1 MRRTEKFHATCTY
14 GCTTKRPG
22 ISLIFRGIS
31 TVTCSS
37 ISVSVLFS
45 DPTVHRPL
53 FSLLSRYPPP
63 FGFVPNVQPPGSSF
77 LPTFTRPAHLSSR
90 HVHRISG
97 YQQQQLGKIPTGD
110 PAAKRGCPSL
120 PRCRQPSCCI
130 DRRRGRLA
138 VLPSCRL
145 PSSASR
151 LPPRVLHHAV
161 SGNFCRRG
169 PGRLPKVRSASLR
182 PSDHVKVHRSG
193 ITSLGRLQEASSQS
207 SAISPCQLP
216 STHPPHS
223 KKQQTTP
230 PSSPRGG
237 AEGAL
242 TQSPLAAILL
252 RFGYCATNR

>member
-90 HVHRISG
+90 HVHRISD
-97 YQQQQLGKIPTGD
+97 YQQRQLGDIPTGD

-120 PRCRQPSCCI
+120 PRCRQPSCALI
-130 DRRRGRLA
+130 GDAG
-138 VLPSCRL
+138 VLPSPVSRFPSPASHLASCWQRQLL
-145 PSSASR
+145 PTRTRKAPQR
-151 LPPRVLHHAV
+151 QV
-161 SGNFCRRG
+161 S
-169 PGRLPKVRSASLR
+169 
-182 PSDHVKVHRSG
+182 
-193 ITSLGRLQEASSQS
+193 ISQT
-207 SAISPCQLP
+207 IRPCQSLSIRHYLTGP
-216 STHPPHS
+216 TTGGIQSVVRHLSVSAPIHPLTHPPHS

-230 PSSPRGG
+230 PPSPRGG

-242 TQSPLAAILL
+242 IQSSLAAILL